1 MEIRA
6 QATAVGDGN
15 IRCIHFRVTLSKG
28 DTRCEES
35 IRNQVSKTAFAA
47 TNDGIAQVP
56 IDFGVAHNFCL
67 GDDGLN
73 FRNNVLVEEI
83 IHWSLVRKV
92 NSVGI

>member
-6 QATAVGDGN
+6 QATAIGDGN
-15 IRCIHFRVTLSKG
+15 FRCIHLRVTLSKG

-56 IDFGVAHNFCL
+56 IDLGVAHNFCL
-67 GDDGLN
+67 GDDGFDFGYN
-73 FRNNVLVEEI
+73 ILVEKI
-83 IHWSLVRKV
+83 IYGS
-92 NSVGI
+92 IF